1 MVDAGCAKHEPTHAM
16 MVHHFLHKAAAGY
29 PDKVALIC
37 QGRRLTYAWLEQ
49 AANRLA
55 CALREQGVEKGD
67 RVVLHLNNSVE
78 AVVGIFAVLKAG
90 GVFVAANRTTKPE
103 KLLYVLNNSRAT
115 VLLADQRALG
125 AGLAERLPCEAQSL
139 KAVVS
144 CGNGGRTI
152 DETGLIMGFDRI
164 QDRYSPDPLPCSVT
178 DLDLACLIYTSGT
191 TGEPKGVM
199 CDHGNVVFVTE
210 TIVRYLKNDE
220 HDVILNV
227 LPLSS
232 SYGLYQLLATFLSG
246 GTLVLEQSFAFPAEI
261 LQTIVRERVTGFAGV
276 PTIYSMLLGMDPSA
290 LVLPSLRYMTNAAAA
305 LSIDHVRRLRRVFP
319 KVDLYLMHGLTEV
332 ARTMYLPPEQVDLR
346 PGSSGIAIPGTELW
360 LEDESGRRVLPGEVG
375 ELIVRGRHVMR
386 GYWDDPVLTAERFR
400 PGPLPGERVCHTG
413 DLFRIDE
420 DGYFHFVSRK
430 DDVIK
435 CRGEKVAP
443 LEVENV
449 LHAIPGVQDAA
460 VIGVSDPLLG
470 QAVKA
475 FIVAPGASLTAA
487 DVIAFC
493 KARLE
498 DVMLPKHVEF
508 RDNLP
513 KSDNGKIRKRELI

>member
-1 MVDAGCAKHEPTHAM
+1 M
-16 MVHHFLHKAAAGY
+16 MVHDFLHNAAARH
-29 PDKVALIC
+29 PEKVALIC
-37 QGRRLTYAWLEQ
+37 QGRRLTYACLEQ

-55 CALREQGVEKGD
+55 HALRECGLERGD

-78 AVVGIFAVLKAG
+78 AVVGIFGILKAG
-90 GVFVAANRTTKPE
+90 GVFVATNRTTKAD
-103 KLLYVLNNSRAT
+103 KLIYVLNNSGAA
-115 VLLADQRALG
+115 VLLADDRALG
-125 AGLAERLPCEAQSL
+125 AGLAERLPGDVPSL
-139 KAVVS
+139 KAVVC
-144 CGNGGRTI
+144 CGGKATP
-152 DETGLIMGFDRI
+152 ETAIFRSFDRI
-164 QDRYSPDPLPCSVT
+164 QSRFSPEPLPCSVT

-199 CDHGNVVFVTE
+199 CDHGNVVFVTQA
-210 TIVRYLKNDE
+210 IVRYLKNDE
-220 HDVILNV
+220 RDVILNV

-246 GTLVLEQSFAFPAEI
+246 GTLVLEQSFAFPSEI
-261 LQTIVRERVTGFAGV
+261 LQTIVRESVTGFAGV
-276 PTIYSMLLGMDPSA
+276 PTIYSILLGMAPGA
-290 LVLPSLRYMTNAAAA
+290 LALPSLRYMTNAAAA
-305 LSIDHVRRLRRVFP
+305 LSIDHVRRLRQIFP

-360 LEDESGRRVLPGEVG
+360 LEDESGLRPGPGEVG

-400 PGPLPGERVCHTG
+400 PGPLPDERVCHTG
-413 DLFRIDE
+413 DLFRIDGE
-420 DGYFHFVSRK
+420 GYFHFVSRK
-430 DDVIK
+430 DDMIK

-449 LHAIPGVQDAA
+449 LHAISGVQDAA
-460 VIGVSDPLLG
+460 VIGVPDPMLG

-508 RDNLP
+508 RENLP
-513 KSDNGKIRKRELI
+513 KSENGKIRKRELI